1 MQYLA
6 RSAVAAATAMT
17 STLNY
22 AQPVHIEVSNSDDSI
37 AEKEEDK
44 MISRPKLPIEFAHN
58 FKYIFDHN
66 LLLSDDFF
74 SNENLKNIFNLNTVK
89 VNQGDKNTLVLSD
102 DFSGVFPR
110 TAMPEAFGGPVP
122 SASLVVYKAIDSSG
136 SVSASLN
143 FGMKAGGPNFQ
154 GTEQIFG
161 DKFIRLYQ
169 MPSPHGGPSPA
180 TAAHGNE
187 NWKYELTDGGVAKA
201 IIIGF
206 NPGGELSNVRIEFKT
221 N

>member
-17 STLNY
+17 STLNS
-22 AQPVHIEVSNSDDSI
+22 AQPEHIEVSNSDDSI

-74 SNENLKNIFNLNTVK
+74 SKDNLREIFNLSSVRIAK
-89 VNQGDKNTLVLSD
+89 DDRGISIVSS

-110 TAMPEAFGGPVP
+110 KKMPEAFGG
-122 SASLVVYKAIDSSG
+122 SIAGASIVGNRRIDSSG
-136 SVSASLN
+136 LITAGLN
-143 FGMKAGGPNFQ
+143 FGMNAGGPNFQ
-154 GTEQIFG
+154 EAMRIFNN
-161 DKFIRLYQ
+161 KFIRLNS

-187 NWKYELTDGGVAKA
+187 SWRFESSDGIFKK
-201 IIIGF
+201 IINLGF
-206 NPGGELSNVRIEFKT
+206 NSNGELSDVLIELNKI
-221 N
+221 